1 MPAKVEA
8 MSDATEMKA
17 ACARVREELADIV
30 DGDAA
35 ALARHGDHLADC
47 DDCRDAR
54 FAATEA
60 AAELK
65 DAGADYLAPSAE
77 ALEKAVLAR
86 LDARP
91 APVVTAPVVTAP
103 VVTAPVVTAPVV
115 TAPVVTAPVKATAA
129 AEVTRPAAPKAEP
142 APAKVRSIDSARG
155 GRSRKLLIAAA
166 VCGVAAAAAASVF
179 AVRALK
185 QRSAASAASAAKGS
199 AKVIAI
205 SRAAADGQTGITFA
219 GQPVALGNAVTGGKL
234 VATDGRTR
242 VKLQLGDGTML
253 TLNHDTRVELT
264 GPRALKLTS
273 GEVVADI
280 ATGEAL
286 VTITMPTGRVQAAGS
301 LLAIAAEA
309 DQASVRVARGHARIE
324 GTSGVTEVLAGEEA
338 LVPRAGKTSVAPAA
352 RLADAVGWSELEGE
366 PTDTTLAGLGELRA
380 RKPGDKSEKERPLT
394 LANHKVTIRVSGN
407 VARTE
412 IEESFKNDSADT
424 LEGIYRFPLPPDA
437 RIDRLA
443 LWVGDKLEEG
453 AFVERGHAAKIWKG
467 VIHNAAPSQ
476 PVQLQEIVFVP
487 DRFRDPALLEWQRGG
502 RFELKIYPIPA
513 RGERKVI
520 LSYTQTIAPQGKQRR
535 YVYPL
540 AHSADASTK
549 VGRFEV
555 DARLVGHD
563 QARPVHVH
571 GYKPTESKDGTAT
584 KLSMTA
590 DDFQPAG
597 DLIVDYSLPGDA
609 ELRYWTAAAEGAQA
623 AAAKIKNGKAPA
635 DESTE
640 VTAARATLAAD
651 PRGFVLLALRPEIP
665 AYTEN
670 HARDFLIVVDSSQSM
685 TGERFSRATAL
696 TAALVGNMDRRDRVR
711 VMVCDADCR
720 ELGSVRAPSAQ
731 AATEVRELLGA
742 VRPAGASNLV
752 ASLTAASKAWP
763 RASGS
768 GASREL
774 RVMYLGD
781 GLSST
786 GPRRAASLVAEIEE
800 LSKATAVKVTTV
812 GIGADVDT
820 VALAGIARA
829 GGGHYVPY
837 VPGERVGASA
847 LAVLET
853 TYGPVLSNAALELP
867 AGVTDVSPAKLPTLR
882 AGEEVLVSA
891 RFAGE
896 IKGDIVL
903 RGSVGGKPYEDHY
916 PIALT
921 PAATAGNGFVPRVWA
936 QQRIDE
942 LDQAGRGEDR
952 AQIVALSK
960 TYGVLSRQTSL
971 LVLESE
977 SMFNAMG
984 IERGGQPARWT
995 GEDIATAGEASG
1007 TVGHAQAQMGVLA
1020 GADAEESDN
1029 DATTITGG
1037 LEAGGGGKMGGAGSG
1052 DGFGRG
1058 TASTRDPMA
1067 KTADEK
1073 ADKAKKAPMED
1084 RARRESAPAT
1094 TVPDAPRAAANR
1106 ADDMWEGMP
1115 PTGGRSGT
1123 FMKKVWFRVGAVSAG
1138 AFSDGSSAVNLAE
1151 QRLAQMPESRDRLR
1165 SLVQALARAGQV
1177 DRALTENEAWLA
1189 KAPSDADAL
1198 VSLADLTAR
1207 KGDRAG
1213 ALRYLSGIVDLS
1225 PDVPELHERL
1235 AGAYQRLGD
1244 FSHECAH
1251 RVAIAELGLGSSNAA
1266 AIGAGVRCERAAGR
1280 ESAAAR
1286 LLAGTANTAL
1296 RSKAETAAATPAPA
1310 AKKPELSLNASWGSD
1325 ADLDV
1330 ALVAP
1335 SGSRISFMGGRK
1347 VSADPGAAITAGR
1360 ERLGVPKIAKGSYL
1374 VEITRSKLGDTTPVA
1389 GEVEITVLGVKRVI
1403 PFTLSTD
1410 RVVLGRIDVTSQF
1423 KWVQVA
1429 RSNGGWR

>member
-1 MPAKVEA
+1 

-54 FAATEA
+54 FAAAEA
-60 AAELK
+60 AEELK
-65 DAGADYLAPSAE
+65 AAGADYVAPSAE

-91 APVVTAPVVTAP
+91 AQAASVASVVSAPVAS
-103 VVTAPVVTAPVV
+103 
-115 TAPVVTAPVKATAA
+115 APVKVAAA
-129 AEVTRPAAPKAEP
+129 AEVAKVAAAAEVAKVAVAKAEP
-142 APAKVRSIDSARG
+142 AAAASPAKVRSIDSARG

-185 QRSAASAASAAKGS
+185 QRGAATAASAAKGS

-324 GTSGVTEVLAGEEA
+324 GSTGIVDVLAGEEA
-338 LVPRAGKTSVAPAA
+338 LVPRAGKSSVAPAA

-513 RGERKVI
+513 KGERKVI

-563 QARPVHVH
+563 QSRPVHVH
-571 GYKPTESKDGTAT
+571 GYKPTESKDGVAT

-720 ELGSVRAPSAQ
+720 ELGSARAPSAQ
-731 AATEVRELLGA
+731 AATEVRELMGA

-752 ASLTAASKAWP
+752 ASLTAAAKAWP
-763 RASGS
+763 RESGS

-781 GLSST
+781 GMSST

-896 IKGDIVL
+896 IKGDVVL
-903 RGSVGGKPYEDHY
+903 RGSVGGKPYEDRY

-921 PAATAGNGFVPRVWA
+921 PAASAGNGFVPRVWA

-1007 TVGHAQAQMGVLA
+1007 TVGHAEAQLGVLA
-1020 GADAEESDN
+1020 GADADGEESE
-1029 DATTITGG
+1029 AGAITGG
-1037 LEAGGGGKMGGAGSG
+1037 LEAGGGGKMGAGTGSG
-1052 DGFGRG
+1052 DGFGRAS
-1058 TASTRDPMA
+1058 ASTRDPFA

-1073 ADKAKKAPMED
+1073 ADKAKKAPSEE

-1094 TVPDAPRAAANR
+1094 TAAPMRPAPDAPRNMA

-1138 AFSDGSSAVNLAE
+1138 AFSDGSSAVSLAE

-1165 SLVQALARAGQV
+1165 NLVQALARAGQV

-1225 PDVPELHERL
+1225 PDAPELHERL

-1280 ESAAAR
+1280 ETAAAR
-1286 LLAGTANTAL
+1286 LLAGTADAAL
-1296 RSKAETAAATPAPA
+1296 RSKAETAAATPAA
-1310 AKKPELSLNASWGSD
+1310 APRKVELTLNASWGSD

-1360 ERLGVPKIAKGSYL
+1360 ERLGIPKIAKGSYL

-1429 RSNGGWR
+1429 RTNGGWR

>member
-1 MPAKVEA
+1 
-8 MSDATEMKA
+8 MSDATEVKA

-54 FAATEA
+54 FAAAEA
-60 AAELK
+60 AEELK
-65 DAGADYLAPSAE
+65 AAGADHVAPSAE

-91 APVVTAPVVTAP
+91 APAANVASAPVASAP
-103 VVTAPVVTAPVV
+103 VASAPVASAPV
-115 TAPVVTAPVKATAA
+115 ASVKAAA
-129 AEVTRPAAPKAEP
+129 AVEVAKPAAAKAEP
-142 APAKVRSIDSARG
+142 AAPAKVRSIDSARG

-242 VKLQLGDGTML
+242 VKLQLGDGTTL

-286 VTITMPTGRVQAAGS
+286 VSITMPTGRVQAAGS

-324 GTSGVTEVLAGEEA
+324 GTSGTLEVLAGEEA
-338 LVPRAGKTSVAPAA
+338 LVPRTGKGSVAPAA

-549 VGRFEV
+549 VGHFEV

-563 QARPVHVH
+563 QSRPVHVH
-571 GYKPTESKDGTAT
+571 GYKPTESKDGVAT

-651 PRGFVLLALRPEIP
+651 PRSFVLLALRPEIP

-731 AATEVRELLGA
+731 AATEVRELMGA

-752 ASLTAASKAWP
+752 ASLTAAARAWP
-763 RASGS
+763 RESGS

-781 GLSST
+781 GMSST

-800 LSKATAVKVTTV
+800 LSKATTVKVTTV

-867 AGVTDVSPAKLPTLR
+867 AGVTEVSPAKLPTLR

-903 RGSVGGKPYEDHY
+903 RGSVGGKPYEDRY

-1007 TVGHAQAQMGVLA
+1007 TIGHAQAQMGVLA
-1020 GADAEESDN
+1020 GADADGEESE
-1029 DATTITGG
+1029 ATGVTGG
-1037 LEAGGGGKMGGAGSG
+1037 LEAGGGGKMGGVGTGSG
-1052 DGFGRG
+1052 DGFGRAS
-1058 TASTRDPMA
+1058 ASTRDPMA

-1073 ADKAKKAPMED
+1073 SDKAKKAPME
-1084 RARRESAPAT
+1084 ARRESAPAPT
-1094 TVPDAPRAAANR
+1094 ARPMPDAPRNMA

-1115 PTGGRSGT
+1115 ATGGRSGT

-1138 AFSDGSSAVNLAE
+1138 AFSDGSSAISLAE

-1225 PDVPELHERL
+1225 PDAPELHERL

-1251 RVAIAELGLGSSNAA
+1251 RVAIAELGLGSSNAT

-1286 LLAGTANTAL
+1286 LLAGTADAKL

-1310 AKKPELSLNASWGSD
+1310 PRKVELSLNASWGSD

-1347 VSADPGAAITAGR
+1347 ISADPGAAITAGR
-1360 ERLGVPKIAKGSYL
+1360 ERLGIPKIAKGSYL

-1429 RSNGGWR
+1429 RTNGGWR